1 MNVSQAAASLALGD
15 DVAQFLGKGLF
26 SPARNLYQH
35 QFDAWRRSRHGEAV
49 VVTTGTGSGK
59 TESYLL
65 PVFASLVE
73 ESRRWGSAPPPGDF
87 WWDRMRGGRWSP
99 DRAQRAHEPP
109 TRPSAIRGL
118 FLFPLNALVEDQLVR
133 IREACDSAEVSRW
146 LSKHRPGQRFWF
158 GRYNGSTNVPGS
170 PSNSAK
176 QADLKKGLTGMKNVW
191 VDLEQSSRE
200 GRCDPEVLHYFQNP
214 NGSEMWSRWDMQED
228 PPDILITNYS
238 MLNIMLMRQ
247 IEQPIFAKTAE
258 WLQDERNVFHLV
270 IDELHTYRGT
280 PGTEVGYLI
289 RVLLDR
295 LGLAPDH
302 PQLRIIATSASVA
315 DNDQSRDYLSQ
326 FFGRSRESFTFIKG
340 SFREY
345 PHRPDTVRGAAS
357 ALAAIADHASPNWPG
372 LAAAMTPD
380 NPTST
385 LAEALEESGL
395 LDAVKRTGAHTPFT
409 LDGLAQQ
416 VFESAG
422 ADALPAA
429 KSLLRCLVAT
439 GKEGQAPL
447 PIRAHYFFHNAGR
460 LWACANPECPVAGR
474 PQAASPDSPPVGRI
488 YSEPRPRCEHCNSAV
503 LELLYCEPCGE
514 VFLGGYQKPDP
525 GGTPNQWFLSPDYP
539 NLDRVPDRS
548 ASLARKFGEYRVFWP
563 AQGKSLYPF
572 TNPWQ
577 QDRTYGWQ
585 WRRGLLDKNL
595 ALLRLGGGATEHD
608 VPGWLFEAPD
618 ASANAFASR
627 CPHCGQNWARRRT
640 PSPIRDLGSGFQRVA
655 QLLCDSLMRGM
666 DPDVRKLV
674 LFSDSRADAA
684 KLSTGVKLD
693 HFRDVLRQLAYRHL
707 QAVEMGQTHE
717 AVEAA
722 AAYRLAVEYREL
734 ADKRESTGLSPD
746 EADRRRTLLST
757 IAPAVRGEIDSY
769 VELGGDPPAAL
780 TSPTPSEALVST
792 PFPAL
797 VDTVRSGLLQA
808 GMNPGGPLPS
818 VAELEGAN
826 PPVRWEQLVD
836 WDASPP
842 DYWPDLAGERR
853 LLLSTIE
860 HSLLA
865 GIIQTVLFA
874 EGNRDFEAL
883 RLGFLW
889 IAPQAPT
896 GAVDE
901 VAASVLRI
909 MSRFRWKGSDAE
921 GRPGAPN
928 AVQKYV
934 TAVAAA
940 LHLDV
945 NTLHSDVV
953 QRLRPHLDDQWIL
966 DTSRLHVLT
975 PRADGNANIDVH
987 RCDRCGRVHLQP
999 SGGICI
1005 ACRGHLTAAKANV
1018 GGDPT
1023 DYYEFLAKTTAA
1035 PFRLQCDE
1043 LTGQTN
1049 PDDRTSRQR
1058 RFQNAF
1064 LPSEIALPDTV
1075 DLLSV
1080 TTTMEAGV
1088 DIGSLQAITL
1098 ANMPPVRFNYQQRVG
1113 RAGRRGLGMSVA
1125 LTLCR
1130 GRSHDDYYFARPEL
1144 ITAEL
1149 PPVPYVDVRRREIA
1163 QRVIN
1168 KEVFRGAFAAI
1179 QLAPGSGRES
1189 PHGEF
1194 GTVSDWSQNAP
1205 VVASWITANGTAIGR
1220 ICRVVLHGTPIN
1232 SAAMAHDI
1240 RYNLLTRV
1248 ENACRGSAGHL
1259 PLSEVLANKGLLPM
1273 FGFPTSVRYL
1283 YHDKPTRDDWP
1294 PTRNVIDRD
1303 DEIAI
1308 SQFAPG
1314 AQTVKD
1320 DRLHTAIGV
1329 VEYGLSQN
1337 KVVDLPDPLDN
1348 GLASLGVCRVCQ
1360 ALVEDPDDQSGC
1372 PYCAAPQSDD
1382 GFRIVD
1388 VCEPPGYTTYFQIHA
1403 EFNGGF
1409 EFTPRAMRSRI
1420 AHSARD
1426 YKERRNFTIAADS
1439 EQVRLIN
1446 DNNGADFDFRRLR
1459 YSNVWITE
1467 EAIELA
1473 KRDLS
1478 SAERKAIHVEY
1489 EAGTE
1494 PIRRALSSAAVTDIL
1509 SVGIRS
1515 APVGLCL
1522 NPAVPEA
1529 RAAWYSFGYLVRRA
1543 AATQMD
1549 VNEDELNLGIEPIH
1563 DFRVPFAPPSARLF
1577 LSDSLDN
1584 GAGYCTHLGDPE
1596 RFEALLNY
1604 LSDSGERGFIG
1615 PLLESDHPRECY
1627 SSCHRCMRGYGN
1639 MAFHPLLD
1647 WRTGFDMARLALDPC
1662 ALIDLKQGHWT
1673 SLVTGE
1679 ASFARQYFDALQ
1691 FTPIQLGGLPSGHKS
1706 TPHGHE
1712 VAVVLTHPMWDTNRS
1727 NLRPDVADA
1736 VAEGERRGWTVILH
1750 SLLRAVR
1757 APYEAPQSQR
1767 A

>member
-1 MNVSQAAASLALGD
+1 MNDPFEPFDAARLAYLRYLDSPFRLRYEALMRERRSLLDADGQLYREPIFEPVAPYRTSDMNVSEVAASFALSA
-15 DVAQFLGKGLF
+15 DVAQFMAKGLF
-26 SPARNLYQH
+26 SPERKLYQH
-35 QFDAWRRSRHGEAV
+35 QLDAWRCSRQGEAV

-73 ESRRWGSAPPPGDF
+73 ESRRWGSAPAPGDF

-99 DRAQRAHEPP
+99 DRAQRAHEPA

-133 IREACDSAEVSRW
+133 IRKACDSPEASRW
-146 LSKHRPGQRFWF
+146 LGEHRPGQRFWF
-158 GRYNGSTNVPGS
+158 GRYNGSTVVPGS
-170 PSNSAK
+170 PSNNTK
-176 QADLKKGLTGMKNVW
+176 QTDLKKGLTDIKSVW
-191 VDLEQSSRE
+191 VDLEQSTRQ
-200 GRCDPEVLHYFQNP
+200 GCCGPEVLYYFQNP
-214 NGSEMWSRWDMQED
+214 TGSEMWSRWDMQED

-247 IEQPIFAKTAE
+247 IEQPIFAKTAD
-258 WLQDERNVFHLV
+258 WLQDDRNVFHLV

-326 FFGRSRESFTFIKG
+326 FFGRGRDSFRFING

-345 PHRPDTVRGAAS
+345 PHRPDRVRSAAS
-357 ALAAIADHASPNWPG
+357 ALAAMAVHESPNWPG
-372 LAAAMTPD
+372 LATALTPD

-395 LDAVKRTGAHTPFT
+395 LEAVKRTGADTPFT
-409 LDGLAQQ
+409 LDVLAQQ
-416 VFESAG
+416 VFQDAG
-422 ADALPAA
+422 DDAVPAA

-460 LWACANPECPVAGR
+460 LWACANPDCPVSGR
-474 PQAASPDSPPVGRI
+474 PQPGSPDSPPVGRI
-488 YSEPRPRCEHCNSAV
+488 YSEPRPRCEHCNSAI

-514 VFLGGYQKPDP
+514 VFLGGYQQPDP

-539 NLDRVPDRS
+539 NLERVPDRS
-548 ASLARKFGEYRVFWP
+548 ASLARRFGEYRVFWP
-563 AQGKSLYPF
+563 AQRKPLYPF

-577 QDRTYGWQ
+577 QDRTKGWQ
-585 WRRGLLDKNL
+585 WRRGLLDKKL
-595 ALLRLGGGATEHD
+595 ALLRLGGGGTEDD
-608 VPGWLFEAPD
+608 VSGWVFHAPD
-618 ASANAFASR
+618 EGANAFASR

-674 LFSDSRADAA
+674 IFSDSRADAA
-684 KLSTGVKLD
+684 ELSTGVKLD

-717 AVEAA
+717 AREAA
-722 AAYRLAVEYREL
+722 AAHRRAVEYREL
-734 ADKRESTGLSPD
+734 AEKREATSLSPE
-746 EADRRRTLLST
+746 EAERRRELLST

-780 TSPTPSEALVST
+780 TPPTSSVALVST

-797 VDTVRSGLLQA
+797 VNTVRSGLLQA

-842 DYWPDLAGERR
+842 DYWPGLAGERR
-853 LLLSTIE
+853 QLLNTIE

-865 GIIQTVLFA
+865 GIIQNVLFA

-889 IAPQAPT
+889 IGPQAPT

-921 GRPGAPN
+921 GRSGAPN
-928 AVQKYV
+928 AVQKYI
-934 TAVAAA
+934 TAVADA
-940 LHLDV
+940 LHIDV
-945 NTLHSDVV
+945 DTLHSDVV
-953 QRLRPHLDDQWIL
+953 QRLRPHLDNQWIL

-975 PRADGNANIDVH
+975 PRADGNASIDVH

-1005 ACRGHLTAAKANV
+1005 ACRGHLTAAKASV

-1144 ITAEL
+1144 ITAEP
-1149 PPVPYVDVRRREIA
+1149 PPVPYVDVRRAEIA

-1179 QLAPGSGRES
+1179 QIAPSSGRES

-1194 GTVSDWSQNAP
+1194 GMVRDWPQNAP
-1205 VVASWITANGTAIGR
+1205 VVASWIADNGMEIER
-1220 ICRVVLHGTPIN
+1220 ICRIVLHGTPIN
-1232 SAAMAHDI
+1232 GAAMAYDV
-1240 RYNLLTRV
+1240 RSKLLTRV
-1248 ENACRGSAGHL
+1248 EKACRGLGRSPAAQRSAG
-1259 PLSEVLANKGLLPM
+1259 
-1273 FGFPTSVRYL
+1273 
-1283 YHDKPTRDDWP
+1283 
-1294 PTRNVIDRD
+1294 
-1303 DEIAI
+1303 
-1308 SQFAPG
+1308 
-1314 AQTVKD
+1314 
-1320 DRLHTAIGV
+1320 
-1329 VEYGLSQN
+1329 
-1337 KVVDLPDPLDN
+1337 
-1348 GLASLGVCRVCQ
+1348 
-1360 ALVEDPDDQSGC
+1360 
-1372 PYCAAPQSDD
+1372 
-1382 GFRIVD
+1382 
-1388 VCEPPGYTTYFQIHA
+1388 
-1403 EFNGGF
+1403 
-1409 EFTPRAMRSRI
+1409 
-1420 AHSARD
+1420 
-1426 YKERRNFTIAADS
+1426 
-1439 EQVRLIN
+1439 
-1446 DNNGADFDFRRLR
+1446 
-1459 YSNVWITE
+1459 
-1467 EAIELA
+1467 
-1473 KRDLS
+1473 
-1478 SAERKAIHVEY
+1478 
-1489 EAGTE
+1489 
-1494 PIRRALSSAAVTDIL
+1494 
-1509 SVGIRS
+1509 
-1515 APVGLCL
+1515 
-1522 NPAVPEA
+1522 
-1529 RAAWYSFGYLVRRA
+1529 
-1543 AATQMD
+1543 
-1549 VNEDELNLGIEPIH
+1549 
-1563 DFRVPFAPPSARLF
+1563 
-1577 LSDSLDN
+1577 
-1584 GAGYCTHLGDPE
+1584 
-1596 RFEALLNY
+1596 
-1604 LSDSGERGFIG
+1604 
-1615 PLLESDHPRECY
+1615 
-1627 SSCHRCMRGYGN
+1627 
-1639 MAFHPLLD
+1639 
-1647 WRTGFDMARLALDPC
+1647 
-1662 ALIDLKQGHWT
+1662 
-1673 SLVTGE
+1673 
-1679 ASFARQYFDALQ
+1679 
-1691 FTPIQLGGLPSGHKS
+1691 
-1706 TPHGHE
+1706 
-1712 VAVVLTHPMWDTNRS
+1712 
-1727 NLRPDVADA
+1727 
-1736 VAEGERRGWTVILH
+1736 
-1750 SLLRAVR
+1750 
-1757 APYEAPQSQR
+1757 
-1767 A
+1767 